1 MAQNLQLLKR
11 RINTS
16 KNIAQI
22 GKAMEMI
29 SASKIKRAQNS
40 VLNNK
45 PYAERI
51 TELTQTLLLQPDLK
65 NFTHPFIQSNDS
77 ENRLLIIISPDR
89 GLCGSLNTNLFKKII
104 ELDNK
109 NLKMV
114 TLGKRA
120 ERFCLRLEGELLA
133 SFPIGTS
140 LPPYSVVYDLIE
152 IIEQEFSTKK
162 ASEVSLLYS
171 QFNSVFSQSPVVKKI
186 LPIEKPTAEAEIE
199 ELPYIFEPKVSELLA
214 GLLPFYLEVSLYTSI
229 LEAYTSEQAARMV
242 AMQNAKN
249 NALDIADA
257 LTLEYNKSRQE
268 RITNEILDI
277 ANNSVI

>member
-1 MAQNLQLLKR
+1 MAKNLQLLKR

-29 SASKIKRAQNS
+29 SASKIKRAQTQ

-45 PYAERI
+45 PYSERI
-51 TELTQTLLLQPDLK
+51 TELTQTMLLQPDLK
-65 NFTHPFIQSNDS
+65 NFTHPLLETNDS
-77 ENRLLIIISPDR
+77 EKKLYIVISPDR

-109 NLKMV
+109 NIKMV

-120 ERFCLRLEGELLA
+120 ERFCIRLEGELIA
-133 SFPIGTS
+133 SFPMGTS
-140 LPPYSVVYDLIE
+140 LPQYSIVYDLIE
-152 IIEQEFSTKK
+152 IIEQEFITKNV
-162 ASEVSLLYS
+162 SEVFLVYS
-171 QFNSVFSQSPVVKKI
+171 QFNSVFSQSPIVKKI
-186 LPIEKPTAEAEIE
+186 LPLERPTAEIE
-199 ELPYIFEPKVSELLA
+199 ELPYIFEPKVNELIKD
-214 GLLPFYLEVSLYTSI
+214 LLPFYLEVSLFTSI

-268 RITNEILDI
+268 RITGEILDI

>member
-1 MAQNLQLLKR
+1 MAKNLQLLKR

-29 SASKIKRAQNS
+29 SASKIKRAQNQ
-40 VLNNK
+40 VVNNK

-51 TELTQTLLLQPDLK
+51 TELTQTMLLQPDLK
-65 NFTHPFIQSNDS
+65 NFSHPLLETNDS
-77 ENRLLIIISPDR
+77 EKKLYIIISPDR

-109 NLKMV
+109 NIKMV
-114 TLGKRA
+114 TLGRRA
-120 ERFCLRLEGELLA
+120 ERFCLRLEGELTA
-133 SFPIGTS
+133 SFPMGTS
-140 LPPYSVVYDLIE
+140 LPQYAIVYDLIE
-152 IIEQEFSTKK
+152 IIEQEFVSKK
-162 ASEVSLLYS
+162 VSEVSLVYS
-171 QFNSVFSQSPVVKKI
+171 QFNSIFSQSPVVKKI
-186 LPIEKPTAEAEIE
+186 LPIERPAVEIE
-199 ELPYIFEPKVSELLA
+199 ELPYVFEPKVNELLKD
-214 GLLPFYLEVSLYTSI
+214 LLPFYLEVSLFTSV

-268 RITNEILDI
+268 RITGEILDI
-277 ANNSVI
+277 ANNSAI